1 LPCVLGRAL
10 LRSRRDLIDVL
21 TILTVAGL
29 VYSLPIF
36 YELRMSPMLH
46 ENLYGFSPRSD
57 WSQNLRAGGYRATV
71 FMGHGLVVGFFM
83 FLCTVSAIALQ
94 RAGKKSMFG
103 VPMWLIVLYLLGVL
117 VLCKSAGAIIYGLV
131 GYALVRFFSTKSAM
145 RTLVFLAVVVIS
157 YPLTRMFE
165 VFPVQEL
172 LGAAEA
178 LGPERVQSLQFRF
191 DNEDLLLAKGS
202 ERLWFG
208 WGGFNRERVY
218 DPDSAKDLV
227 IQDGQW
233 IVVFG
238 TQGLI
243 GFCCYFA
250 LMVLPVVRAPKQ
262 MRRIKRKDDQ
272 VMLSAFGYLVVMCA
286 ANMLPNM
293 HLPYLQFIL
302 AMGFGTLMREV
313 AREEA
318 AERGQSMQPGAAN
331 RETSRPRPQS
341 IQTPAT

>member
-1 LPCVLGRAL
+1 
-10 LRSRRDLIDVL
+10 
-21 TILTVAGL
+21 
-29 VYSLPIF
+29 
-36 YELRMSPMLH
+36 
-46 ENLYGFSPRSD
+46 
-57 WSQNLRAGGYRATV
+57 
-71 FMGHGLVVGFFM
+71 
-83 FLCTVSAIALQ
+83 
-94 RAGKKSMFG
+94 
-103 VPMWLIVLYLLGVL
+103 
-117 VLCKSAGAIIYGLV
+117 
-131 GYALVRFFSTKSAM
+131 
-145 RTLVFLAVVVIS
+145 VFLAVVVIS